1 MYQKINIVNSKIRTR
16 IKNKKW
22 IMSEVNNTVK
32 FGQSDDNKIHQ
43 NENMSWGTQ
52 RSVIP
57 LSVNELTFW
66 KNEKNDQV
74 IFRQKSQ

>member
-22 IMSEVNNTVK
+22 IMSEVNNAVK

-43 NENMSWGTQ
+43 NENMSLGIQ
-52 RSVIP
+52 RLVTP

-66 KNEKNDQV
+66 KNDQV
-74 IFRQKSQ
+74 IFIQKSQ